1 MQLDLYCVSKLLKK
15 MLFLDETH
23 FETKQLE
30 ISKLSLTPEAM

>member
-1 MQLDLYCVSKLLKK
+1 MRFVLRFQTFENI
-15 MLFLDETH
+15 LFLDETH